1 MAVKIMDKENHARS
15 NRVEVRSS
23 DSFSCDGV
31 EVKMGNHWY
40 GARVVGR
47 ADDGFL
53 VNYDYEKSSAPF
65 FAPKNCVR
73 RVSSPAAVEAA
84 AKSLARFSWIDEER
98 RAELAAEAAARAAG
112 PVDSEACAAGAPL
125 GAARGG
131 FEAQRAAKERS
142 AMQLAERA
150 AATAA
155 QSEREKKPRQNLRAK
170 LGDALRG
177 WTKTAVPAKRSR

>member
-65 FAPKNCVR
+65 FAPRNCVR
-73 RVSSPAAVEAA
+73 RLSSIGSV
-84 AKSLARFSWIDEER
+84 KDVLLTRLHGLA
-98 RAELAAEAAARAAG
+98 
-112 PVDSEACAAGAPL
+112 
-125 GAARGG
+125 GG
-131 FEAQRAAKERS
+131 
-142 AMQLAERA
+142 
-150 AATAA
+150 
-155 QSEREKKPRQNLRAK
+155 
-170 LGDALRG
+170 G
-177 WTKTAVPAKRSR
+177 

>member
-84 AKSLARFSWIDEER
+84 AKSLARFSSPGHEKTPR
-98 RAELAAEAAARAAG
+98 SSSARCGVRHDA
-112 PVDSEACAAGAPL
+112 VSTNGARVQPH
-125 GAARGG
+125 GKAMWV
-131 FEAQRAAKERS
+131 QRAHLIHVLNLKF
-142 AMQLAERA
+142 
-150 AATAA
+150 AA
-155 QSEREKKPRQNLRAK
+155 QHRACRTASRRCSGQKECICCGEIKSES
-170 LGDALRG
+170 RG
-177 WTKTAVPAKRSR
+177 PC

>member
-65 FAPKNCVR
+65 FAPRDCVR
-73 RVSSPAAVEAA
+73 RLSSPAAVEAA
-84 AKSLARFSWIDEER
+84 AKSLARFPWLDDAR
-98 RAELAAEAAARAAG
+98 RASYHGGGPRAAG
-112 PVDSEACAAGAPL
+112 PVDSEVCAAGVARR
-125 GAARGG
+125 GARRLRT
-131 FEAQRAAKERS
+131 QRAAKERS

-177 WTKTAVPAKRSR
+177 WTKTAAPAKRSR